1 MGIPL
6 RGRDFRDDENKK
18 ESRFAIVNETFVEKA
33 LEWAG
38 PDRPALQLA
47 WAHRSILRDSWSCAG
62 RKIQFVRRRSQAC
75 RLHSPVSRLQR
86 QVTLVARTHS
96 DPRQVL
102 SALRGEVQKLDPSVS
117 VYAAKTL
124 KEHLGTSL
132 FPARMA
138 AIALG
143 SFGVLALILAAV
155 GIYGVMSHVVA
166 GRTREIGL
174 RMALGAQLSDVQKL
188 ILKQGMFL
196 AAIGSA
202 FGLVIALGGARMM
215 KSLLYGV
222 STSDPI
228 TFTGVALLLVGI
240 AFLACWIPARR
251 ASRVEPMIVLRAE

>member
-1 MGIPL
+1 MCPTENTIRLGEDPKPAVYTPL
-6 RGRDFRDDENKK
+6 FRDY
-18 ESRFAIVNETFVEKA
+18 SG
-33 LEWAG
+33 L
-38 PDRPALQLA
+38 
-47 WAHRSILRDSWSCAG
+47 
-62 RKIQFVRRRSQAC
+62 
-75 RLHSPVSRLQR
+75 
-86 QVTLVARTHS
+86 VTLIARTRG

-102 SALRGEVQKLDPSVS
+102 NALRAEVQKLDPSIS

-124 KEHLGTSL
+124 KEHMGTSL

-196 AAIGSA
+196 AAIGSVC
-202 FGLVIALGGARMM
+202 GLVLAFGGARMM

-228 TFTGVALLLVGI
+228 TFTCVALLLFAI
-240 AFLACWIPARR
+240 AFLACWFPARR
-251 ASRVEPMIVLRAE
+251 ASRVEPMIALRAE